1 MDNKKDRMLSHVGM
15 WSITTVGQMLSDHD
29 RNNKTITELRTPQ
42 ITEFMQLR
50 RRNKDE
56 HVDRM

>member
-1 MDNKKDRMLSHVGM
+1 M